1 MKIDQVRAKREEIL
15 RVAESHGAFNIR
27 IFGSVAR
34 GEADSESDVD
44 FVVDMERNRD
54 LFEFA
59 NLRADLEEL
68 LDCRVDLVELD
79 GLKESTRSRVTAE
92 AVHL

>member
-1 MKIDQVRAKREEIL
+1 MRIDQVRAKREEIL
-15 RVAESHGAFNIR
+15 RVAESHGAYSIR
-27 IFGSVAR
+27 VFGSVAR

-44 FVVDMERNRD
+44 FVVDMERDRD

-68 LDCRVDLVELD
+68 LRCSVDLVELD
-79 GLKESTRSRVTAE
+79 GLKDSMRSRVTSE

>member
-1 MKIDQVRAKREEIL
+1 MRIDQVRAKREEIL
-15 RVAESHGAFNIR
+15 RVAESHGAYNVR
-27 IFGSVAR
+27 IIGSVAR
-34 GEADSESDVD
+34 GESDSESDID

-68 LDCRVDLVELD
+68 LRCPVDLVELD
-79 GLKESTRSRVTAE
+79 GLKESMRRRVASE